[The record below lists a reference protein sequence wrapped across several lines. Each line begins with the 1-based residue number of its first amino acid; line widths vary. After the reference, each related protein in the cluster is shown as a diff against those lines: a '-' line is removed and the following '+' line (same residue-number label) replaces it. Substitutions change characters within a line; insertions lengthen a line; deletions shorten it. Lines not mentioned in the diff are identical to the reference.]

1 MHWSTEHLQPMN
13 SLETCFILAAL
24 LAGPL
29 IFAPLEHN
37 LEPYCFALGMIA
49 VTVSR
54 QWEWHLLRKAALDP
68 MPITITV
75 VAAGMLFSVLRPV
88 LDRSFG
94 VMRRLLPR
102 PLLAGLAVLIIG
114 LLSSAITAVVAA
126 LMLVEGVALMGLGPT
141 ERARVVVLGCF
152 AIGLG
157 SALTPIGG
165 PLAALAASAMD
176 LNFADL
182 FKLLSLWVF
191 PGVAA
196 VSLLSAYYARGP
208 YDLVAVAASP
218 SPHERTRQAL
228 MQGLRIFAFIAG
240 LILIGEA
247 CAPLASRYVGKL
259 SDEALFWANTIS
271 AALDNSTLV
280 AIEFHQINRQRAQAA
295 LLSLLISGGMLI
307 PGNVPN
313 IVCANKLGMRSG
325 EWARIGLPL
334 GLIMLG
340 IYFAVLLI
348 VS

>member
-1 MHWSTEHLQPMN
+1 MN
-13 SLETCFILAAL
+13 SLETLIILAAL

-37 LEPYCFALGMIA
+37 LEPYCFVLGMIA

-54 QWEWHLLRKAALDP
+54 QWEWHLFRKAVMDP
-68 MPITITV
+68 MPITLTV
-75 VAAGMLFSVLRPV
+75 AGAGMLFGALRPV
-88 LDRSFG
+88 LDQSFAAMRS
-94 VMRRLLPR
+94 LLPR
-102 PLLAGLAVLIIG
+102 PLLAGFVVLIVG
-114 LLSSAITAVVAA
+114 LLSSAITAVIAA
-126 LMLVEGVALMGLGPT
+126 LMLVEGVALMGLGPA
-141 ERARVVVLGCF
+141 ERTRVVVLGCF

-165 PLAALAASAMD
+165 PLATLAASAMN

-182 FKLLSLWVF
+182 FRLLSPWVF

-196 VSLLSAYYARGP
+196 ISLLTAYYARGP
-208 YDLVAVAASP
+208 YDLIAASAGVREGP
-218 SPHERTRQAL
+218 LQAV
-228 MQGLRIFAFIAG
+228 MQGFRIFMFIAG

-259 SDEALFWANTIS
+259 SDGALFWANIIS
-271 AALDNSTLV
+271 AALDNATLV
-280 AIEFHQINRQRAQAA
+280 AIEFHQIDRQRAQTA
-295 LLSLLISGGMLI
+295 LLSLLVSGGMLI

-313 IVCANKLGMRSG
+313 IVCANKLSLRSR

-340 IYFAVLLI
+340 TYFALLF
-348 VS
+348 VVG